1 MAFEEKKQKAQ
12 RKVFQKYKL
21 YFKPKFIKSFHKQ
34 LVKCDL
40 KGLAWL
46 SLSLLIGLHHMSLPL
61 CTMPGIMT
69 CPCSEFCFPPGIKS
83 FNPLFFKLWG
93 NEWM

>member
-34 LVKCDL
+34 LVKV
-40 KGLAWL
+40 
-46 SLSLLIGLHHMSLPL
+46 
-61 CTMPGIMT
+61 
-69 CPCSEFCFPPGIKS
+69 
-83 FNPLFFKLWG
+83 
-93 NEWM
+93 